1 MHPIGNSP
9 ASYSKKACRRQ
20 ARSIRPLLF
29 AVLLALAPC
38 AFAQSIQNSP
48 IQQQMTPA
56 QFKAAGLDQL
66 NAEQLA
72 NLNAWLNGTIQSE
85 ASKAAVTAKKQV
97 EDDNRGFLNFGSIEP
112 VVGKIAG
119 EFRGFGRGRSYTLEN
134 GHVWQ
139 QTDDASL
146 AGVRLSNPQVKIT
159 PSLIGNVWYLQ
170 VGSYNTRAKVLRVK

>member
-1 MHPIGNSP
+1 MHSIGNSLAP
-9 ASYSKKACRRQ
+9 
-20 ARSIRPLLF
+20 RSIRAFLQVRPARGLAL
-29 AVLLALAPC
+29 ALMLALAPC
-38 AFAQSIQNSP
+38 AYAQQPTQNLP

-56 QFKAAGLDQL
+56 QFKAAGLDKL

-72 NLNAWLNGTIQSE
+72 NLNAWLNGTIQAE
-85 ASKAAVTAKKQV
+85 ASKAAITAKKQV

-139 QTDDASL
+139 QMDDASL
-146 AGVRLSNPQVKIT
+146 AGVRLNNPQVKIT
-159 PSLIGNVWYLQ
+159 PSLIGNVWYMQ
-170 VGSYNTRAKVLRVK
+170 VQGYNTRAKVLRIK

>member
-1 MHPIGNSP
+1 MHSMGS
-9 ASYSKKACRRQ
+9 SMVSSQRR

-38 AFAQSIQNSP
+38 AFAQQPP
-48 IQQQMTPA
+48 IQQQMTPE

-72 NLNAWLNGTIQSE
+72 NLNAWLNGTIQAE
-85 ASKAAVTAKKQV
+85 ASKAAVIAKKQV

-112 VVGKIAG
+112 VVGRISG
-119 EFRGFGRGRSYTLEN
+119 EFRGFGKGRSYTLDN
-134 GHVWQ
+134 GQVWQ

-146 AGVRLSNPQVKIT
+146 AGAKLSNPEVRIT
-159 PSLIGNVWYLQ
+159 PSMVGNTWYLQ
-170 VGSYNTRAKVLRVK
+170 VGKYNTRAKVYRIK

>member
-1 MHPIGNSP
+1 MHSIGNSLAP
-9 ASYSKKACRRQ
+9 YSIKACNTP
-20 ARSIRPLLF
+20 ARSLRPLVF

-38 AFAQSIQNSP
+38 AFAQSIQNLP

-72 NLNAWLNGTIQSE
+72 NLNAWLNGTIQAE

-97 EDDNRGFLNFGSIEP
+97 EDDNRGFLNFGSTEP
-112 VVGKIAG
+112 VVARISGD
-119 EFRGFGRGRSYTLEN
+119 FRGFGSGRSYTLDN
-134 GHVWQ
+134 GQVWQ

-159 PSLIGNVWYLQ
+159 PSMIGNAWYLQ
-170 VGSYNTRAKVLRVK
+170 VGSYNTRAKVFRVK

>member
-1 MHPIGNSP
+1 MHSIGNSLAP
-9 ASYSKKACRRQ
+9 WSIKASHAPT
-20 ARSIRPLLF
+20 RSIRPLLF
-29 AVLLALAPC
+29 AALLALAPC
-38 AFAQSIQNSP
+38 AFAQSIQTPP

-56 QFKAAGLDQL
+56 QFKAAGLDKL

-72 NLNAWLNGTIQSE
+72 NLNAWLNGTIQAE

-97 EDDNRGFLNFGSIEP
+97 EDDNRGFLNFGSTEP
-112 VVGKIAG
+112 VVGKIVG

-139 QTDDASL
+139 QMDDASL

-159 PSLIGNVWYLQ
+159 PSLIGNVWYMQ